1 MNTGQLVARV
11 LDPGWLSEQAGRP
24 VRAARLRIKPR
35 TSLVVGLD
43 DTAGHPAGWLRIL
56 WPISHNKAAR
66 TRREAGELGLET
78 AEHELGELLA
88 QTGPLPADPKLL
100 KRIAAA
106 TASGKLGRW
115 EASQVLRYNPLR
127 RVVVRDGMRV
137 VRVATSRDRGV
148 AFDRFIAGVV
158 ETPLRLDD
166 GTLDGVSVHAF
177 TGAQDLVG
185 LLAGNPPSRPSDESW
200 LSRAASDSDGSWLS
214 RAVSDSD
221 GSWLSRAV
229 SDSDGSWLSRAVS
242 DSDGSWL
249 SRAASEASG
258 PCRNHPATD
267 RDPTQSTPDPIRAA
281 GAMLARL
288 HAAWVPDDLARS
300 LALRAPDPVAQ
311 GLAHAALLDEL
322 APGLAERMRRVVAR
336 FPGAASAIPVL
347 SHGDLSPDQ
356 VLTTRAGDRVWL
368 TDFDRA
374 CLAPRAVDLGS
385 FLAVLDD
392 DAFLDGYR
400 DGGGQLP
407 PGDQLRR
414 AVAASLILRA
424 ADPLRRASRAWE
436 QEISANLDRILEV
449 LK

>member
-1 MNTGQLVARV
+1 MNTEQLVARV
-11 LDPGWLSEQAGRP
+11 LDPDWLSEQAGRP
-24 VRAARLRIKPR
+24 VRAARLRIKSR

-43 DTAGHPAGWLRIL
+43 DTAGHPAGWVRFL

-78 AEHELGELLA
+78 AEHELGELLV
-88 QTGPLPADPKLL
+88 QTGSLPADPKLL
-100 KRIAAA
+100 TRIAAA

-177 TGAQDLVG
+177 TGDLDLAD

-214 RAVSDSD
+214 RA
-221 GSWLSRAV
+221 A
-229 SDSDGSWLSRAVS
+229 S

-288 HAAWVPDDLARS
+288 HAAEVPDDLARS
-300 LALRAPDPVAQ
+300 LALRAPDPAAQ
-311 GLAHAALLDEL
+311 GLAHAALFDEL
-322 APGLAERMRRVVAR
+322 APDLAERMRRVVAR
-336 FPGAASAIPVL
+336 LPGAASAIPVL

-385 FLAVLDD
+385 FIAVLDD
-392 DAFLDGYR
+392 DAFRDGYR

-436 QEISANLDRILEV
+436 QEISANLDRIMEV

>member
-43 DTAGHPAGWLRIL
+43 DTAGHPAGWLRFL

-78 AEHELGELLA
+78 TEHELGELLA

-177 TGAQDLVG
+177 TGAQDLAG
-185 LLAGNPPSRPSDESW
+185 LLAGNPPSRPSDES
-200 LSRAASDSDGSWLS
+200 R
-214 RAVSDSD
+214 
-221 GSWLSRAV
+221 
-229 SDSDGSWLSRAVS
+229 LSRAVS

-288 HAAWVPDDLARS
+288 HAAGVPDDLARS

-356 VLTTRAGDRVWL
+356 VLTTRTGDRVWL

-436 QEISANLDRILEV
+436 QEISANLDRIMEV

>member
-43 DTAGHPAGWLRIL
+43 DTAGHPAGWLRFL

-106 TASGKLGRW
+106 TASGKLGCW

-185 LLAGNPPSRPSDESW
+185 LLAGNPPSR
-200 LSRAASDSDGSWLS
+200 
-214 RAVSDSD
+214 
-221 GSWLSRAV
+221 
-229 SDSDGSWLSRAVS
+229 
-242 DSDGSWL
+242 
-249 SRAASEASG
+249 AASEASG
-258 PCRNHPATD
+258 PCRNHPGAD
-267 RDPTQSTPDPIRAA
+267 RGPIRAA

-288 HAAWVPDDLARS
+288 HAAGVPDDLARS

-356 VLTTRAGDRVWL
+356 VLTTRTGDRVWL

-385 FLAVLDD
+385 FIAVLDD

-436 QEISANLDRILEV
+436 QEISANLDRIMEV

>member
-1 MNTGQLVARV
+1 MNTEQLVARV

-43 DTAGHPAGWLRIL
+43 DAAGHPAGWLRFL

-78 AEHELGELLA
+78 AEHELGELLV

-100 KRIAAA
+100 TRIAAA

-177 TGAQDLVG
+177 TGDLDLAD

-214 RAVSDSD
+214 RAASDSD

-229 SDSDGSWLSRAVS
+229 SDSDGSWLSRAV
-242 DSDGSWL
+242 
-249 SRAASEASG
+249 SEASG

-288 HAAWVPDDLARS
+288 HAAGVPDDLARS
-300 LALRAPDPVAQ
+300 LALRAPDPAAQ
-311 GLAHAALLDEL
+311 GLAHAALFDEL
-322 APGLAERMRRVVAR
+322 APDLAERMRRVVAR
-336 FPGAASAIPVL
+336 FPGAASAMPVL

-385 FLAVLDD
+385 FIAVLDD
-392 DAFLDGYR
+392 DAFRDGYR

-436 QEISANLDRILEV
+436 QEISANLDRIMEV

>member
-1 MNTGQLVARV
+1 MNTEQLVARV

-43 DTAGHPAGWLRIL
+43 DAAGHPAGWLRFL

-78 AEHELGELLA
+78 AEHELGELLV

-100 KRIAAA
+100 TRIAAA

-148 AFDRFIAGVV
+148 AFDRFMAGVV
-158 ETPLRLDD
+158 ETPRRLDGGD
-166 GTLDGVSVHAF
+166 LDGVSVHAF
-177 TGAQDLVG
+177 TGDLDLAD

-214 RAVSDSD
+214 RA
-221 GSWLSRAV
+221 A
-229 SDSDGSWLSRAVS
+229 S

-288 HAAWVPDDLARS
+288 HAAEVPDDLARS
-300 LALRAPDPVAQ
+300 LALRAPDPAAQ
-311 GLAHAALLDEL
+311 GLAHAALFDEL
-322 APGLAERMRRVVAR
+322 APDLAERMRRVVAR

-385 FLAVLDD
+385 FIAVLDD
-392 DAFLDGYR
+392 DAFRDGYR

-436 QEISANLDRILEV
+436 QEISANLDRIMEV

>member
-43 DTAGHPAGWLRIL
+43 DAAGHPVGWLRFL

-78 AEHELGELLA
+78 TEHELGELLA

-106 TASGKLGRW
+106 TASGKLGCW

-177 TGAQDLVG
+177 TGAQDLAG
-185 LLAGNPPSRPSDESW
+185 LLAGNPPSRPSDE
-200 LSRAASDSDGSWLS
+200 SWLS

-229 SDSDGSWLSRAVS
+229 SDSDGSWLR
-242 DSDGSWL
+242 
-249 SRAASEASG
+249 RAASEASG

-288 HAAWVPDDLARS
+288 HAAGVPDDLARS

-356 VLTTRAGDRVWL
+356 VLTTRTGDRVWL

-436 QEISANLDRILEV
+436 QEISANLDRIMEV

>member
-43 DTAGHPAGWLRIL
+43 DTAGHPVGWLRFL

-78 AEHELGELLA
+78 TEHELGELLA

-100 KRIAAA
+100 ARIAVA

-158 ETPLRLDD
+158 ETPLRLDGGD
-166 GTLDGVSVHAF
+166 LDGVSVHAF
-177 TGAQDLVG
+177 TGAQDLAG
-185 LLAGNPPSRPSDESW
+185 LLAGNPPSRPSDESR
-200 LSRAASDSDGSWLS
+200 LSRAASDSDE
-214 RAVSDSD
+214 
-221 GSWLSRAV
+221 
-229 SDSDGSWLSRAVS
+229 
-242 DSDGSWL
+242 SWL

-281 GAMLARL
+281 GAMLARF
-288 HAAWVPDDLARS
+288 HAAGVPDDLARS

-336 FPGAASAIPVL
+336 LPGAASAIPVL

-356 VLTTRAGDRVWL
+356 VLTTRTGDRVWL

-436 QEISANLDRILEV
+436 QEISANLDRIMEV

>member
-78 AEHELGELLA
+78 TEHELGELLA

-127 RVVVRDGMRV
+127 RMVVRDGMRV

-177 TGAQDLVG
+177 TGAQDLAG
-185 LLAGNPPSRPSDESW
+185 LLAGNPPSRPSDES
-200 LSRAASDSDGSWLS
+200 R
-214 RAVSDSD
+214 
-221 GSWLSRAV
+221 
-229 SDSDGSWLSRAVS
+229 LSRAVS

-258 PCRNHPATD
+258 PCRNHPGA
-267 RDPTQSTPDPIRAA
+267 DPGPIRAA

-288 HAAWVPDDLARS
+288 HAAGVPDDLARS

-385 FLAVLDD
+385 FIAVLDD

-436 QEISANLDRILEV
+436 QEISANLDRIMEV

>member
-43 DTAGHPAGWLRIL
+43 DTAGHPAGWLRFL

-127 RVVVRDGMRV
+127 RVAVRDGMRV
-137 VRVATSRDRGV
+137 VRVTTSRDRGV

-177 TGAQDLVG
+177 TGAQDLAG

-214 RAVSDSD
+214 RA
-221 GSWLSRAV
+221 A
-229 SDSDGSWLSRAVS
+229 S

-267 RDPTQSTPDPIRAA
+267 RDPTQSTPDPIHAA

-288 HAAWVPDDLARS
+288 HAAGVPDDLARS

-356 VLTTRAGDRVWL
+356 VLTTRTGDRVWL

-436 QEISANLDRILEV
+436 QEISANLDRIMEV

>member
-137 VRVATSRDRGV
+137 VRVTTSRDRGV

-177 TGAQDLVG
+177 TGAQDLAG

-200 LSRAASDSDGSWLS
+200 LSRAVSNSDGSWLS

-221 GSWLSRAV
+221 GSWLSRA
-229 SDSDGSWLSRAVS
+229 AS

-288 HAAWVPDDLARS
+288 HAAGVPDDLARS

-336 FPGAASAIPVL
+336 FPGAASAMPVL

-356 VLTTRAGDRVWL
+356 VLTTRTGDRVWL

-385 FLAVLDD
+385 FIAVLDD

-436 QEISANLDRILEV
+436 QEISANLDRIMEV

>member
-43 DTAGHPAGWLRIL
+43 DAAGHPVGWLRFL

-78 AEHELGELLA
+78 TEHELGELLA

-106 TASGKLGRW
+106 TASGKLGCW

-127 RVVVRDGMRV
+127 RVAVRDGMRV
-137 VRVATSRDRGV
+137 VRVTTSRDRGV

-177 TGAQDLVG
+177 TGAQDLAG

-214 RAVSDSD
+214 RA
-221 GSWLSRAV
+221 
-229 SDSDGSWLSRAVS
+229 
-242 DSDGSWL
+242 
-249 SRAASEASG
+249 ASEASG
-258 PCRNHPATD
+258 PCRNHPGAD
-267 RDPTQSTPDPIRAA
+267 RGPIRAA

-288 HAAWVPDDLARS
+288 HAAGVPDDLARS

-356 VLTTRAGDRVWL
+356 VLTTRTGDRVWL

-385 FLAVLDD
+385 FIAVLDD

-436 QEISANLDRILEV
+436 QEISANLDRIMEV

>member
-177 TGAQDLVG
+177 TGAQDLAG
-185 LLAGNPPSRPSDESW
+185 LLAGNPPSRPSDES
-200 LSRAASDSDGSWLS
+200 R
-214 RAVSDSD
+214 
-221 GSWLSRAV
+221 
-229 SDSDGSWLSRAVS
+229 LSRAVS

-288 HAAWVPDDLARS
+288 HAAGVPDDLARS

-356 VLTTRAGDRVWL
+356 VLTTRTGDRVWL

-385 FLAVLDD
+385 FIAVLDD

-436 QEISANLDRILEV
+436 QEISANLDRIMEV

>member
-43 DTAGHPAGWLRIL
+43 DTAGHPAGWLRFL

-177 TGAQDLVG
+177 TGAQDLAG
-185 LLAGNPPSRPSDESW
+185 LLAGNPPSRPSDES
-200 LSRAASDSDGSWLS
+200 R
-214 RAVSDSD
+214 
-221 GSWLSRAV
+221 
-229 SDSDGSWLSRAVS
+229 LSRAVS

-258 PCRNHPATD
+258 PCRNHPGAD
-267 RDPTQSTPDPIRAA
+267 RGPIRAA

-288 HAAWVPDDLARS
+288 HAAEVPDDLARS

-322 APGLAERMRRVVAR
+322 ALGLAERMRRVVAR

-356 VLTTRAGDRVWL
+356 VLTTRACDRVWL

-385 FLAVLDD
+385 FIAVLDD
-392 DAFLDGYR
+392 DAFLGGYR

-436 QEISANLDRILEV
+436 QEISANLDRIMEV

>member
-1 MNTGQLVARV
+1 MNTEQLVARV

-43 DTAGHPAGWLRIL
+43 DAAGHPAGWLRFL

-78 AEHELGELLA
+78 AEHELGELLV

-100 KRIAAA
+100 TRIAAA

-148 AFDRFIAGVV
+148 AFDRFMAGVV
-158 ETPLRLDD
+158 ETPRRLDGGD
-166 GTLDGVSVHAF
+166 LDGVSVHAF
-177 TGAQDLVG
+177 TGDLDLAD

-200 LSRAASDSDGSWLS
+200 LSRAA
-214 RAVSDSD
+214 
-221 GSWLSRAV
+221 
-229 SDSDGSWLSRAVS
+229 S

-288 HAAWVPDDLARS
+288 HAAGVPDDLARS
-300 LALRAPDPVAQ
+300 LALRAPDPAAQ
-311 GLAHAALLDEL
+311 GLAHAALFDEL
-322 APGLAERMRRVVAR
+322 APDLAERMRRVVAR
-336 FPGAASAIPVL
+336 FPGAASAMPVL

-385 FLAVLDD
+385 FIAVLDD
-392 DAFLDGYR
+392 DAFRDGYR

-436 QEISANLDRILEV
+436 QEISANLDRIMEV

>member
-43 DTAGHPAGWLRIL
+43 DAAGHPVGWLRFL

-78 AEHELGELLA
+78 TEHELGELLA

-106 TASGKLGRW
+106 TASGKLGCW

-127 RVVVRDGMRV
+127 RMVVRDGMRV

-177 TGAQDLVG
+177 TGAQDLAG

-214 RAVSDSD
+214 RA
-221 GSWLSRAV
+221 
-229 SDSDGSWLSRAVS
+229 
-242 DSDGSWL
+242 
-249 SRAASEASG
+249 ASEASG
-258 PCRNHPATD
+258 PCRNHPGAD
-267 RDPTQSTPDPIRAA
+267 RGPIRAA

-288 HAAWVPDDLARS
+288 HAAGVPDDLARS

-385 FLAVLDD
+385 FIAVLDD

-436 QEISANLDRILEV
+436 QEISANLDRIMEV

>member
-43 DTAGHPAGWLRIL
+43 DTAGHPAGWVRFL

-78 AEHELGELLA
+78 TEHELGELLA

-177 TGAQDLVG
+177 TGAQDLAG
-185 LLAGNPPSRPSDESW
+185 LLAGNPPSRPSDESR
-200 LSRAASDSDGSWLS
+200 LSRAA
-214 RAVSDSD
+214 
-221 GSWLSRAV
+221 
-229 SDSDGSWLSRAVS
+229 S

-258 PCRNHPATD
+258 PCRNHPGAD
-267 RDPTQSTPDPIRAA
+267 RGPIRAA

-288 HAAWVPDDLARS
+288 HVAGVPDDLARS
-300 LALRAPDPVAQ
+300 LALRAPDPAAQ

-356 VLTTRAGDRVWL
+356 VLTTRTGDRVWL

-385 FLAVLDD
+385 FIAVLDD
-392 DAFLDGYR
+392 EAFLDGYR

-436 QEISANLDRILEV
+436 QEISANLDRIMEV

>member
-43 DTAGHPAGWLRIL
+43 DTAGHPAGWLRFL

-127 RVVVRDGMRV
+127 RVAVRDGMRV
-137 VRVATSRDRGV
+137 VRVTTSRDRGV

-177 TGAQDLVG
+177 TGAQDLAG

-214 RAVSDSD
+214 RA
-221 GSWLSRAV
+221 A
-229 SDSDGSWLSRAVS
+229 S

-288 HAAWVPDDLARS
+288 HAAGVPDDLARS
-300 LALRAPDPVAQ
+300 LALRAPDPAAQ
-311 GLAHAALLDEL
+311 GLAHAALFDEL
-322 APGLAERMRRVVAR
+322 APDLAERMRRVVAR
-336 FPGAASAIPVL
+336 FPGAASAMPVL

-385 FLAVLDD
+385 FIAVLDD
-392 DAFLDGYR
+392 DAFRDGYR

-436 QEISANLDRILEV
+436 QEISANLDRIMEV

>member
-137 VRVATSRDRGV
+137 VRVTTSRDRGV

-177 TGAQDLVG
+177 TGAQDLAG
-185 LLAGNPPSRPSDESW
+185 LLAGNPPSRPSDES
-200 LSRAASDSDGSWLS
+200 R
-214 RAVSDSD
+214 
-221 GSWLSRAV
+221 
-229 SDSDGSWLSRAVS
+229 LSRAVS

-288 HAAWVPDDLARS
+288 HAAGVPDDLARS

-356 VLTTRAGDRVWL
+356 VLTTRTGDRVWL

-436 QEISANLDRILEV
+436 QEISANLDRIMEV

>member
-1 MNTGQLVARV
+1 MNTEQLVARV

-43 DTAGHPAGWLRIL
+43 DAAGHPAGWLRFL

-78 AEHELGELLA
+78 AEHELGELLV

-100 KRIAAA
+100 TRIAAA

-148 AFDRFIAGVV
+148 AFDRFMAGVV
-158 ETPLRLDD
+158 ETPRRLDGGD
-166 GTLDGVSVHAF
+166 LDGVSVHAF
-177 TGAQDLVG
+177 TGDLDLAD

-214 RAVSDSD
+214 RAE
-221 GSWLSRAV
+221 
-229 SDSDGSWLSRAVS
+229 S

-288 HAAWVPDDLARS
+288 HAAGVPDDLARS
-300 LALRAPDPVAQ
+300 LALRAPDPAAQ
-311 GLAHAALLDEL
+311 GLAHAALFDEL
-322 APGLAERMRRVVAR
+322 APDLAERMRRVVAR
-336 FPGAASAIPVL
+336 FPGAASAMPVL

-385 FLAVLDD
+385 FIAVLDD
-392 DAFLDGYR
+392 DAFRDGYR

-436 QEISANLDRILEV
+436 QEISANLDRIMEV

>member
-158 ETPLRLDD
+158 ETPRRLDGGD
-166 GTLDGVSVHAF
+166 LDGVSVHAF
-177 TGAQDLVG
+177 TGAQDLAG
-185 LLAGNPPSRPSDESW
+185 LLAGNPPSRPSDESR
-200 LSRAASDSDGSWLS
+200 LSRAASDSDE
-214 RAVSDSD
+214 
-221 GSWLSRAV
+221 
-229 SDSDGSWLSRAVS
+229 SWLSRAVS

-288 HAAWVPDDLARS
+288 HAAGVPDDLARS

-385 FLAVLDD
+385 FIAVLDD

-436 QEISANLDRILEV
+436 QEISANLDRIMEV

>member
-43 DTAGHPAGWLRIL
+43 DTAGHPAGWLRFL

-106 TASGKLGRW
+106 TASGKLGCW

-177 TGAQDLVG
+177 TGAQDLAG
-185 LLAGNPPSRPSDESW
+185 LLAGNPPSRPSDESR
-200 LSRAASDSDGSWLS
+200 LSRAASDSDE
-214 RAVSDSD
+214 
-221 GSWLSRAV
+221 
-229 SDSDGSWLSRAVS
+229 
-242 DSDGSWL
+242 SWL

-258 PCRNHPATD
+258 PCRNHPGAD
-267 RDPTQSTPDPIRAA
+267 RGPIRAA

-288 HAAWVPDDLARS
+288 HVAGVPDDLARS

-356 VLTTRAGDRVWL
+356 VLTTRTGDRVWL

-385 FLAVLDD
+385 FIAVLDD

-436 QEISANLDRILEV
+436 QEISANLDRIMEV

>member
-43 DTAGHPAGWLRIL
+43 DTAGHPAGWLRFL

-177 TGAQDLVG
+177 TGAQDLAG
-185 LLAGNPPSRPSDESW
+185 LLAGNPPSRPSDESR
-200 LSRAASDSDGSWLS
+200 LSRAA
-214 RAVSDSD
+214 
-221 GSWLSRAV
+221 
-229 SDSDGSWLSRAVS
+229 S

-288 HAAWVPDDLARS
+288 HAAGVPDDLARS

-356 VLTTRAGDRVWL
+356 VLTTRTGDRVWL

-385 FLAVLDD
+385 FIAVLDD

-436 QEISANLDRILEV
+436 QEISANLDRIMEV

>member
-177 TGAQDLVG
+177 TGAQDLAG
-185 LLAGNPPSRPSDESW
+185 LLAGNPPSRPSDE
-200 LSRAASDSDGSWLS
+200 
-214 RAVSDSD
+214 
-221 GSWLSRAV
+221 
-229 SDSDGSWLSRAVS
+229 SWLSRAVS

-288 HAAWVPDDLARS
+288 HAAGVPDDLARS

-356 VLTTRAGDRVWL
+356 VLTTRTGDRVWL

-385 FLAVLDD
+385 FIAVLDD

-436 QEISANLDRILEV
+436 QEISANLDRIMEV

>member
-100 KRIAAA
+100 TRIAAA

-177 TGAQDLVG
+177 TGAQDLAG

-200 LSRAASDSDGSWLS
+200 LSRA
-214 RAVSDSD
+214 VSDSD
-221 GSWLSRAV
+221 GSWLSRA
-229 SDSDGSWLSRAVS
+229 AS

-267 RDPTQSTPDPIRAA
+267 RDPTQSTPDPVRAA

-288 HAAWVPDDLARS
+288 HAAGVPGDLARS
-300 LALRAPDPVAQ
+300 LALRASDPVAQ

-356 VLTTRAGDRVWL
+356 VLTTRTGDRVWL

-436 QEISANLDRILEV
+436 QEISANLDRIMEV

>member
-177 TGAQDLVG
+177 TGAQDLAG
-185 LLAGNPPSRPSDESW
+185 LLAGNPPSRPSDESRLSRAASDSDGSW

-214 RAVSDSD
+214 RA
-221 GSWLSRAV
+221 A
-229 SDSDGSWLSRAVS
+229 S

-258 PCRNHPATD
+258 PCRNHPGAD
-267 RDPTQSTPDPIRAA
+267 RGPIRAA

-288 HAAWVPDDLARS
+288 HAAGVPDDLARS

-356 VLTTRAGDRVWL
+356 VLTTRTGDRVWL

-385 FLAVLDD
+385 FIAVLDD

-436 QEISANLDRILEV
+436 QEISANLDRIMEV

>member
-1 MNTGQLVARV
+1 MNTEQLVARV

-43 DTAGHPAGWLRIL
+43 DAAGHPAGWLRFL

-78 AEHELGELLA
+78 AEHELGELLV

-100 KRIAAA
+100 TRIAAA

-148 AFDRFIAGVV
+148 AFDRFMAGVV
-158 ETPLRLDD
+158 ETPRRLDGGD
-166 GTLDGVSVHAF
+166 LDGVSVHAF
-177 TGAQDLVG
+177 TGDLDLAD

-200 LSRAASDSDGSWLS
+200 LSRAA
-214 RAVSDSD
+214 
-221 GSWLSRAV
+221 
-229 SDSDGSWLSRAVS
+229 S

-288 HAAWVPDDLARS
+288 HAAGVPDDLARS
-300 LALRAPDPVAQ
+300 LALRAPDPAAQ
-311 GLAHAALLDEL
+311 GLAHAALFDEL
-322 APGLAERMRRVVAR
+322 APDLAERMRRVVAR
-336 FPGAASAIPVL
+336 FPGAASAMPVL

-436 QEISANLDRILEV
+436 QEISANLDRIMEV

>member
-43 DTAGHPAGWLRIL
+43 DTAGHPAGWLRFL

-106 TASGKLGRW
+106 TASGKLGCW

-177 TGAQDLVG
+177 TGAQDLAG
-185 LLAGNPPSRPSDESW
+185 LLAGNPPSRPSDESRLSRAASDSDESW
-200 LSRAASDSDGSWLS
+200 LSRAASDSDESWLS
-214 RAVSDSD
+214 RA
-221 GSWLSRAV
+221 A
-229 SDSDGSWLSRAVS
+229 S

-258 PCRNHPATD
+258 PCRNHPGAD
-267 RDPTQSTPDPIRAA
+267 RGPIRAA

-288 HAAWVPDDLARS
+288 HAAGVPDDLARS
-300 LALRAPDPVAQ
+300 LALRAPDPAAQ

-356 VLTTRAGDRVWL
+356 VLTTRTGDRVWL

-385 FLAVLDD
+385 FIAVLDD

-436 QEISANLDRILEV
+436 QEISANLDRIMEV

>member
-1 MNTGQLVARV
+1 MNTEQLVARV

-43 DTAGHPAGWLRIL
+43 DAAGHPAGWLRFL

-78 AEHELGELLA
+78 AEHELGELLV

-100 KRIAAA
+100 TRIAAA

-127 RVVVRDGMRV
+127 RMVVRDGMRV

-158 ETPLRLDD
+158 ETPRRLDGGD
-166 GTLDGVSVHAF
+166 LDGVSVHAF
-177 TGAQDLVG
+177 TGDLDLAD
-185 LLAGNPPSRPSDESW
+185 LLDGNPPSRPSDESR
-200 LSRAASDSDGSWLS
+200 LSRAASDSDE
-214 RAVSDSD
+214 
-221 GSWLSRAV
+221 
-229 SDSDGSWLSRAVS
+229 SWLSRAVS

-288 HAAWVPDDLARS
+288 HAAEVPDDLARS

-356 VLTTRAGDRVWL
+356 VLTTRTGDRVWL

-424 ADPLRRASRAWE
+424 ADPLRCAYRDWR
-436 QEISANLDRILEV
+436 QRVSANLDRILEV

>member
-78 AEHELGELLA
+78 TEHELGELLA

-177 TGAQDLVG
+177 TGAQDLAG

-214 RAVSDSD
+214 RA
-221 GSWLSRAV
+221 
-229 SDSDGSWLSRAVS
+229 
-242 DSDGSWL
+242 
-249 SRAASEASG
+249 ASEASG
-258 PCRNHPATD
+258 PCRNHPGAD
-267 RDPTQSTPDPIRAA
+267 RGPIRAA

-288 HAAWVPDDLARS
+288 HAAGVPDDLARS

-385 FLAVLDD
+385 FIAVLDD

-436 QEISANLDRILEV
+436 QEISANLDRIMEV

>member
-43 DTAGHPAGWLRIL
+43 DTAGQPAGWLRFL

-177 TGAQDLVG
+177 TGAQDLAG

-214 RAVSDSD
+214 RA
-221 GSWLSRAV
+221 
-229 SDSDGSWLSRAVS
+229 
-242 DSDGSWL
+242 
-249 SRAASEASG
+249 ASEASG
-258 PCRNHPATD
+258 PCRNHPGAD
-267 RDPTQSTPDPIRAA
+267 RGPIRAA

-288 HAAWVPDDLARS
+288 HAAGVPDDLARS

-385 FLAVLDD
+385 FIAVLDD
-392 DAFLDGYR
+392 EAFLDGYR

-436 QEISANLDRILEV
+436 QEISANLDRIMEV

>member
-43 DTAGHPAGWLRIL
+43 DTAGHPAGWLRFL

-106 TASGKLGRW
+106 TASGKLGCW

-177 TGAQDLVG
+177 TGAQDLAG
-185 LLAGNPPSRPSDESW
+185 LLAGNPPSRPSDESR
-200 LSRAASDSDGSWLS
+200 LSRAA
-214 RAVSDSD
+214 
-221 GSWLSRAV
+221 
-229 SDSDGSWLSRAVS
+229 S

-258 PCRNHPATD
+258 PCRNHPGAD
-267 RDPTQSTPDPIRAA
+267 RGPIRAA

-288 HAAWVPDDLARS
+288 HVAGVPDDLARS
-300 LALRAPDPVAQ
+300 LALRAPDPAAQ

-356 VLTTRAGDRVWL
+356 VLTTRTGDRVWL
-368 TDFDRA
+368 TDFDRV

-385 FLAVLDD
+385 FIAVLDD

-436 QEISANLDRILEV
+436 QEISANLDRIMEV

>member
-43 DTAGHPAGWLRIL
+43 DTAGHPAGWLRFL

-66 TRREAGELGLET
+66 TSQEAGELGVET
-78 AEHELGELLA
+78 SEHELGELLV

-200 LSRAASDSDGSWLS
+200 LSRA
-214 RAVSDSD
+214 
-221 GSWLSRAV
+221 
-229 SDSDGSWLSRAVS
+229 VS

-288 HAAWVPDDLARS
+288 HAAGVPDDLARS

-356 VLTTRAGDRVWL
+356 VLTTRTGDRVWL

-385 FLAVLDD
+385 FIAVLDD

-436 QEISANLDRILEV
+436 QEISANLDRIMEV

>member
-43 DTAGHPAGWLRIL
+43 DTAGHPAGWLRFL

-106 TASGKLGRW
+106 TASGKLGCW

-177 TGAQDLVG
+177 TGAQDLAG
-185 LLAGNPPSRPSDESW
+185 LLAGNPPSRPSDESR
-200 LSRAASDSDGSWLS
+200 LSRAASDSDESRLS
-214 RAVSDSD
+214 RA
-221 GSWLSRAV
+221 A
-229 SDSDGSWLSRAVS
+229 S

-258 PCRNHPATD
+258 PCRNHPGAD
-267 RDPTQSTPDPIRAA
+267 RGPIRAA

-288 HAAWVPDDLARS
+288 HAAGVPDDLARS

-336 FPGAASAIPVL
+336 LPGAASAIPVL

-385 FLAVLDD
+385 FIAVLDD

-436 QEISANLDRILEV
+436 QEISANLDRIMEV

>member
-35 TSLVVGLD
+35 TSLVIGLD

-78 AEHELGELLA
+78 TEHELGELLA

-177 TGAQDLVG
+177 TGDLDLAD
-185 LLAGNPPSRPSDESW
+185 LLDGNPPGVDCEPVH
-200 LSRAASDSDGSWLS
+200 GT
-214 RAVSDSD
+214 
-221 GSWLSRAV
+221 
-229 SDSDGSWLSRAVS
+229 
-242 DSDGSWL
+242 
-249 SRAASEASG
+249 
-258 PCRNHPATD
+258 C
-267 RDPTQSTPDPIRAA
+267 DPVCAA

-288 HAAWVPDDLARS
+288 HAAEVPGDLARS
-300 LALRAPDPVAQ
+300 LAARTSDPVAQ

-322 APGLAERMRRVVAR
+322 APDLAERMRRVAAEL
-336 FPGAASAIPVL
+336 PGVASAMPVL

-356 VLTTRAGDRVWL
+356 VLTTHDGDAVWL

-385 FLAVLDD
+385 FLSVLD
-392 DAFLDGYR
+392 AGTLLDGYR
-400 DGGGQLP
+400 DGGGQVP
-407 PGDQLRR
+407 PEDQLRR

-424 ADPLRRASRAWE
+424 ADPLRRACRDWK
-436 QEISANLDRILEV
+436 QQVSANLDRIREV
-449 LK
+449 AT

>member
-1 MNTGQLVARV
+1 MNTEQLVARV

-43 DTAGHPAGWLRIL
+43 DAAGHPAGWLRFL

-78 AEHELGELLA
+78 AEHELGELLV

-100 KRIAAA
+100 TRIAAA

-148 AFDRFIAGVV
+148 AFDRFMAGVV
-158 ETPLRLDD
+158 ETPRRLDGGD
-166 GTLDGVSVHAF
+166 LDGVSVHAF
-177 TGAQDLVG
+177 TGDLDLAD

-200 LSRAASDSDGSWLS
+200 LSRAA
-214 RAVSDSD
+214 
-221 GSWLSRAV
+221 
-229 SDSDGSWLSRAVS
+229 S

-288 HAAWVPDDLARS
+288 HAAGVPDDLARS

-356 VLTTRAGDRVWL
+356 VLTTRTGDRVWL

-385 FLAVLDD
+385 FIAVLDD

-436 QEISANLDRILEV
+436 QEISANLDRIMEV

>member
-177 TGAQDLVG
+177 TGAQDLAG
-185 LLAGNPPSRPSDESW
+185 LLAGTPPSRPSDE
-200 LSRAASDSDGSWLS
+200 
-214 RAVSDSD
+214 
-221 GSWLSRAV
+221 
-229 SDSDGSWLSRAVS
+229 SWLSRAVS

-288 HAAWVPDDLARS
+288 HAAGVPDDLARS

-356 VLTTRAGDRVWL
+356 VLTTRTGDRVWL

-385 FLAVLDD
+385 FIAVLDD

-436 QEISANLDRILEV
+436 QEISANLDRIMEV